1 MPLWCLCETPFF
13 GKPMKT
19 FLCILIL
26 GNVALYG
33 LSAGWFFGYIPA
45 QGSAANKVAKPIE
58 FKPRTIQIDR

>member
-1 MPLWCLCETPFF
+1 
-13 GKPMKT
+13 MKT